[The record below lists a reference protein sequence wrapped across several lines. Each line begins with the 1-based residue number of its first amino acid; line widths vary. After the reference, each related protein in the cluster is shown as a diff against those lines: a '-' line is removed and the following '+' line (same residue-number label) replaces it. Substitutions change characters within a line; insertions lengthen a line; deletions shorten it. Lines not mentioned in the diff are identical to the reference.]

1 MERSMILLQIQ
12 LRNKIPRKNL
22 TNKNV
27 ENFYPLENA
36 TSIIDNGYVYRV
48 SIDWIAPLR
57 GAIQSIETMSTQI
70 QRRRGLV

>member
-1 MERSMILLQIQ
+1 MILLQIQ

-27 ENFYPLENA
+27 ENFYPFENA
-36 TSIIDNGYVYRV
+36 TSIIDNGNVYRT
-48 SIDWIAPLR
+48 SIEWIAPLR
-57 GAIQSIETMSTQI
+57 GAIHSIETMSTQI